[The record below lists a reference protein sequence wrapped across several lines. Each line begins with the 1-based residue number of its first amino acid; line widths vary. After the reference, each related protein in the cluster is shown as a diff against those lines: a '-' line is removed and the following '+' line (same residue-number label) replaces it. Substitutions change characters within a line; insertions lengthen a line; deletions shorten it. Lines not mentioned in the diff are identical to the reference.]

1 MLFRNRFGRKVDG
14 PGLLLYDCRA
24 VAILR
29 DTAQGAC
36 PEFMLGRWLQVLRF
50 PVSGFRPLQ
59 RLAGFHPA
67 RTARGR
73 LFLAIAALS
82 MMIAL
87 VAPLFHDPV
96 DRAAMPV
103 RGGVA
108 DFSRYGAVSRP
119 IELSGSWAV
128 TWLGGGTDAIR
139 PAVGAQ
145 AIVRVPGPWRG
156 TRYAAGRLPE
166 SGVARFET
174 VLRGLPAGRYQL
186 YLAPITA
193 ASRIIVDGEVQS
205 SRGTIGASKQAVRY
219 DIRSQTVPLVS
230 TGHDLTVRIELA
242 SILHRENGLQESP
255 VIGAAQPMEDWYALK
270 WARTMLYD
278 LSLLLIAALGIAL
291 FLYRPRDR
299 ASLYFGIACLAYLP
313 NSAIIGFDNVLLIAF
328 PGLTFPTMM
337 AIQYFGGTIAMIFF
351 LGTAHTLYPRESP
364 RGMFGAIVGMFLAV
378 LLAQIVLFGVL
389 GDTLTASHIQR
400 GFIVLTLT
408 TLFWVEGIL
417 VRAVMRGREGALLF
431 LLGIA
436 LFMVSFA
443 VEAVVVQ
450 GWVTADRAWAY
461 EFISLGVLMVLYS
474 HMLLMAER
482 FSLAVMRAEDSN
494 ADLRELIAVNT
505 AITSDLQLRPLLER
519 IVSVTTR
526 IIHADR
532 TSLFLAGNL
541 GEGVSGEPHR
551 FGLHVGQSDE
561 LAGLVAEGVGAG
573 QIAFASGAG
582 LAGHS
587 FRTGEIVAVPD
598 AYADPRFN
606 PAIDTQTGYR
616 TKSALSIPI
625 TTRDGRRLGVMQA
638 LNRLDGLPFDGD
650 DVVRMAAFGAQAAI
664 ALDNARLFSELI
676 AERSFD
682 ESIMRSMAGGVV
694 ALDPVWRVSK
704 VNRAA
709 GAILGLD
716 EAQMAGS
723 DARPFVA
730 ATNPA
735 LIDEIEA
742 VLGGAESKLL
752 LDYDLVVAGGGVRAV
767 NLSIVPLEGD
777 AAGQIPAGVLVVIE
791 DLSSEKR
798 LQGAMRR
805 FLTQEVVDQVLGRED
820 GLLFGTA
827 CTASVLFADVR
838 NFTGMAEQLSARETV
853 ETLNELFGELF
864 EAVAAHDG
872 VLDKFLGDGVMAVYG
887 APLSRGADA
896 VNAVSSAL
904 AMIDAL
910 VMINARRRLR
920 GAPEL
925 QLGLGVT
932 TGEVVAGT
940 IGSPKRMD
948 YTVIG
953 DSVNLA
959 SRLQELT
966 RDYGIDLLVCER
978 TAALVEGQFQVRLVD
993 RIRVRGRV
1001 KPCAIFAVLPN

>member
-1 MLFRNRFGRKVDG
+1 MRNVVD
-14 PGLLLYDCRA
+14 LLEP
-24 VAILR
+24 LR
-29 DTAQGAC
+29 T
-36 PEFMLGRWLQVLRF
+36 RI
-50 PVSGFRPLQ
+50 
-59 RLAGFHPA
+59 AGFQPA

-73 LFLAIAALS
+73 LLLAMAALA
-82 MMIAL
+82 MMITL

-103 RGGVA
+103 HDGVA
-108 DFSRYGAVSRP
+108 DLGGYGAANRP

-128 TWLGGGTDAIR
+128 TWLGGGTGANR
-139 PAVGAQ
+139 PPVGAR
-145 AIVRVPGPWRG
+145 AVLRVPGAWRG
-156 TRYAAGRLPE
+156 ATYAGGRLPE
-166 SGVARFET
+166 SGVLRFET
-174 VLRGLPAGRYQL
+174 VLRGLPPGRYQL

-205 SRGTIGASKQAVRY
+205 SRGTIGASKATVRY

-230 TGHDLTVRIELA
+230 TGHDIDLRIEMA
-242 SILHRENGLQESP
+242 SVLHRENGLQESP
-255 VIGAAQPMEDWYALK
+255 VIGGTQPMEDWYALK
-270 WARTMLYD
+270 WARMMLYD

-299 ASLYFGIACLAYLP
+299 ASLYFGVACLAYLP

-337 AIQYFGGTIAMIFF
+337 ATQYLGGTIAMMAF
-351 LGTAHTLYPRESP
+351 LATAHTLYPRESP
-364 RGMFGAIVGMFLAV
+364 RRMFGLIIGMFLAF

-400 GFIVLTLT
+400 GFIVLTLA
-408 TLFWVEGIL
+408 TLFWVVGIL
-417 VRAVMRGREGALLF
+417 VRAVVRGREGALVF

-436 LFMVSFA
+436 LFVASFA
-443 VEAVVVQ
+443 VEAVVVE
-450 GWVTADRAWAY
+450 GWVAADRAHAY

-482 FSLAVMRAEDSN
+482 FSLAVIRAEDSN

-519 IVSVTTR
+519 IVGVTSR

-541 GEGVSGEPHR
+541 GEGADGEPHR
-551 FGLHVGQSDE
+551 LGPHAGQGDE
-561 LAGLVAEGVGAG
+561 LAALVAEGVGAG
-573 QIAFASGAG
+573 QIAFASGTG

-587 FRTGEIVAVPD
+587 FRTGEIVAAPD

-606 PAIDTQTGYR
+606 PAIDAQTGYR

-638 LNRLDGLPFDGD
+638 LNRLDGLPFDAD

-676 AERSFD
+676 AERNFD
-682 ESIMRSMAGGVV
+682 ENIMRSMAGGVV
-694 ALDPVWRVSK
+694 AIDSAWRITK
-704 VNRAA
+704 INRAA

-716 EAQMAGS
+716 ETTLAGS

-730 ATNPA
+730 GTNSV
-735 LIDEIEA
+735 LVEEVDA
-742 VLGGAESKLL
+742 VLRGGESKLL
-752 LDYDLVVAGGGVRAV
+752 LDYDLAVADRTVRAV

-777 AAGQIPAGVLVVIE
+777 STNSIPAGVLVVIE

-805 FLTQEVVDQVLGRED
+805 FLTQEVVDQVMGRED

-838 NFTGMAEQLSARETV
+838 NFTGLAERLTPRETV

-887 APLSRGADA
+887 APLSRGSDA

-910 VMINARRRLR
+910 VAINARRRSR

-978 TAALVEGQFQVRLVD
+978 TAALVEGRFKVRLVD
-993 RIRVRGRV
+993 RIRVRGRATA
-1001 KPCAIFAVLPN
+1001 CAIYTVLAD

>member
-1 MLFRNRFGRKVDG
+1 MQRVID
-14 PGLLLYDCRA
+14 
-24 VAILR
+24 
-29 DTAQGAC
+29 
-36 PEFMLGRWLQVLRF
+36 WLQPLR
-50 PVSGFRPLQ
+50 S
-59 RLAGFHPA
+59 RLAGFQPA

-73 LFLAIAALS
+73 LLLAMAALA

-103 RGGVA
+103 HAGIA
-108 DFSRYGAVSRP
+108 DFSGYGAFNRP
-119 IELSGSWAV
+119 IELSGSWVV
-128 TWLGGGTDAIR
+128 TWLGGGTGANR
-139 PAVGAQ
+139 PVVGAQ
-145 AIVRVPGPWRG
+145 TVLRVPGPWRG
-156 TRYAAGRLPE
+156 AAYPGGRLPE
-166 SGVARFET
+166 SGVVRFET
-174 VLRGLPAGRYQL
+174 VLRGLPPGRYQL

-205 SRGTIGASKQAVRY
+205 ARGTLGATKATVRY

-230 TGHDLTVRIELA
+230 IGRDLNVRIEMA

-255 VIGAAQPMEDWYALK
+255 VIGATQPMEDWYALK
-270 WARTMLYD
+270 WARMMLYD

-299 ASLYFGIACLAYLP
+299 ASLYFGLACLAYLP

-337 AIQYFGGTIAMIFF
+337 ATQYLGGTIAMMFF
-351 LGTAHTLYPRESP
+351 LATANTLYPRESP
-364 RGMFGAIVGMFLAV
+364 RRMFGLIIGMFLAF

-400 GFIVLTLT
+400 GFIVLTLA
-408 TLFWVEGIL
+408 TLFWVVGIL
-417 VRAVMRGREGALLF
+417 VRAVSRGREGALLF
-431 LLGIA
+431 LFGIA
-436 LFMVSFA
+436 LFVASFA
-443 VEAVVVQ
+443 VEAVVVE
-450 GWVTADRAWAY
+450 GWVAADRAQAY

-519 IVSVTTR
+519 IVNVTTR

-532 TSLFLAGNL
+532 TSLFLAGDL
-541 GEGVSGEPHR
+541 GDDVATGPHR
-551 FGLHVGQSDE
+551 LGPNRPVQGDE
-561 LAGLVAEGVGAG
+561 LAALVAEGVGAG
-573 QIAFASGAG
+573 QIAFASGTG

-606 PAIDTQTGYR
+606 PAIDAQTGYR

-638 LNRLDGLPFDGD
+638 LNRLDGLPFDAD

-676 AERSFD
+676 AERNFD
-682 ESIMRSMAGGVV
+682 ENIMRSMAGGVV
-694 ALDPVWRVSK
+694 AIDAAWRVTK
-704 VNRAA
+704 INRAA
-709 GAILGLD
+709 GTILGLD
-716 EAQMAGS
+716 ETVLAGS

-730 ATNPA
+730 RTNPV
-735 LIDEIEA
+735 LVEEVDA
-742 VLGGAESKLL
+742 VLGGGESKLL
-752 LDYDLVVAGGGVRAV
+752 LDYDLVVADGGVRAV

-777 AAGQIPAGVLVVIE
+777 SPNHGRSGVLVVIE

-805 FLTQEVVDQVLGRED
+805 FLTQDVVDQVMGRED

-838 NFTGMAEQLSARETV
+838 NFTGLAERLSARETV

-887 APLSRGADA
+887 APLSRGPDA

-910 VMINARRRLR
+910 VAINARRCAR

-925 QLGLGVT
+925 RLGLGVT

-966 RDYGIDLLVCER
+966 RDYSIDLLVCER
-978 TAALVEGQFQVRLVD
+978 TASLVEGRFKVRLVD
-993 RIRVRGRV
+993 RIRVRGRATA
-1001 KPCAIFAVLPN
+1001 CAIYAVEGPA

>member
-1 MLFRNRFGRKVDG
+1 
-14 PGLLLYDCRA
+14 
-24 VAILR
+24 
-29 DTAQGAC
+29 
-36 PEFMLGRWLQVLRF
+36 MLGRWLQALRIT
-50 PVSGFRPLQ
+50 
-59 RLAGFHPA
+59 LAGFHPA
-67 RTARGR
+67 RTPRGR
-73 LFLAIAALS
+73 LLLAIAALT

-96 DRAAMPV
+96 DRSAMPV
-103 RGGVA
+103 RGGTA
-108 DFSRYGAVSRP
+108 DFSQMGTVSRP
-119 IELSGSWAV
+119 IELSGAWAF
-128 TWLGGGTDAIR
+128 TWLGGGTGANR
-139 PAVGAQ
+139 PAVGLQ
-145 AIVRVPGPWRG
+145 AMMRVPGPWRG
-156 TRYAAGRLPE
+156 TAYAAGKLPE
-166 SGVARFET
+166 SGVARYET
-174 VLRGLPAGRYQL
+174 ALHGLPPGRYQL

-205 SRGTIGASKQAVRY
+205 SRGQLGTSAATVRY
-219 DIRSQTVPLVS
+219 EVRSQTVPLVS
-230 TGHDLTVRIELA
+230 TGRDLTVSIEMA

-255 VIGAAQPMEDWYALK
+255 VIGAARPMEDWFALK
-270 WARTMLYD
+270 WARMMLYD

-299 ASLYFGIACLAYLP
+299 ASLYVGMACLAYLP
-313 NSAIIGFDNVLLIAF
+313 SSAIIGFDNVLLIAF
-328 PGLTFPTMM
+328 PGLSFPTMM

-351 LGTAHTLYPRESP
+351 LATAHTLYPRESP
-364 RGMFGAIVGMFLAV
+364 RRVFGLIVGMFLAV
-378 LLAQIVLFGVL
+378 LLAQIALFGVL

-400 GFIVLTLT
+400 GFIVLTLA
-408 TLFWVEGIL
+408 TLIWVVVIL
-417 VRAVMRGREGALLF
+417 LRAVARGREGALLF

-436 LFMVSFA
+436 LFVATFA

-450 GWVTADRAWAY
+450 GWVAADRARAY

-532 TSLFLAGNL
+532 TSLFLAGDL
-541 GEGVSGEPHR
+541 GDDAATGPHR
-551 FGLHVGQSDE
+551 LGQGNE
-561 LAGLVAEGVGAG
+561 LAALVAEGVGSG
-573 QIAFASGAG
+573 QIAFASGSG

-598 AYADPRFN
+598 AYADSRFN
-606 PAIDTQTGYR
+606 PAIDAQTGYR

-638 LNRLDGLPFDGD
+638 LNRLDGQPFDQE

-676 AERSFD
+676 AERNFD
-682 ESIMRSMAGGVV
+682 ESIMRSMAGGVI
-694 ALDPVWRVSK
+694 ALDPAWRVSK
-704 VNRAA
+704 ANRAA
-709 GAILGLD
+709 EAILGFD
-716 EAQMAGS
+716 VAQLVGS
-723 DARPFVA
+723 DARAFVT

-735 LIDEIEA
+735 LVDEISA
-742 VLGGAESKLL
+742 VMDGVESKLL
-752 LDYDLVVAGGGVRAV
+752 LDYDLVVANGGVRAV
-767 NLSIVPLEGD
+767 NLSIVPLEGGSVGPPGGG
-777 AAGQIPAGVLVVIE
+777 ALVVIE

-805 FLTQEVVDQVLGRED
+805 FMTQEVVDQVMGRED

-838 NFTGMAEQLSARETV
+838 NFTGLAERLSARETV

-887 APLSRGADA
+887 APLSRGNDA
-896 VNAVSSAL
+896 QNAVASAL

-910 VMINARRRLR
+910 VVINTRRKER
-920 GAPEL
+920 GVPEL
-925 QLGLGVT
+925 RLGLGVT

-966 RDYGIDLLVCER
+966 RDYGIDILVCER
-978 TAALVEGQFQVRLVD
+978 TAGLVEGRFKVRLVD
-993 RIRVRGRV
+993 RIRVRGRTA
-1001 KPCAIFAVLPN
+1001 PCAIFAVEGEA

>member
-1 MLFRNRFGRKVDG
+1 M
-14 PGLLLYDCRA
+14 P
-24 VAILR
+24 
-29 DTAQGAC
+29 
-36 PEFMLGRWLQVLRF
+36 GRWLQEWRN
-50 PVSGFRPLQ
+50 
-59 RLAGFHPA
+59 RLASFQPA
-67 RTARGR
+67 RTPRGR
-73 LFLAIAALS
+73 LLIAITALS
-82 MMIAL
+82 FMIAL

-96 DRAAMPV
+96 DRTAMPV
-103 RGGVA
+103 RQGLA
-108 DFSRYGAVSRP
+108 DFSRIGALQRP
-119 IELSGSWAV
+119 VELSGGWTM
-128 TWLGGGTDAIR
+128 TWLGGGT
-139 PAVGAQ
+139 GANHPE
-145 AIVRVPGPWRG
+145 IGTRVLMRVPGPWRG
-156 TRYAAGRLPE
+156 MAFPGGKLPESGPGRLPE
-166 SGVARFET
+166 SGVARYET
-174 VLRGLPAGRYQL
+174 VLRGLPPGRYQM
-186 YLAPITA
+186 YLGPVTA
-193 ASRIIVDGEVQS
+193 ASRIVVDGEELS
-205 SRGTIGASKQAVRY
+205 ARGTIGASKATVRY
-219 DIRSQTVPLVS
+219 DIRSQIVPLVS
-230 TGHDLTVRIELA
+230 TGRDLHLAIEIA

-255 VIGAAQPMEDWYALK
+255 VIGAARPMEDWYALK
-270 WARTMLYD
+270 WARMMLYD
-278 LSLLLIAALGIAL
+278 LSLVLIAALGIAL

-328 PGLTFPTMM
+328 PALSFPTMM

-351 LGTAHTLYPRESP
+351 LATAHTLYPRESP
-364 RGMFGAIVGMFLAV
+364 RRMFGLIVGMFLAV
-378 LLAQIVLFGVL
+378 LLAQSVLFGVF

-400 GFIVLTLT
+400 GFIVLTLA
-408 TLFWVEGIL
+408 TLIWVVAIL
-417 VRAVMRGREGALLF
+417 LRAVMRGREGALVF

-436 LFMVSFA
+436 LFVASFA
-443 VEAVVVQ
+443 VEAVVVE
-450 GWVTADRAWAY
+450 GWVAADRAHAY

-519 IVSVTTR
+519 IVNVTTR

-532 TSLFLAGNL
+532 TSLFLAGDL
-541 GEGVSGEPHR
+541 GEDTGTGPHR
-551 FGLHVGQSDE
+551 LGPHKLGQGDE
-561 LAGLVAEGVGAG
+561 LAALVAEGVGSG
-573 QIAFASGAG
+573 QIAFASGTG

-606 PAIDTQTGYR
+606 PAIDVQTGYR

-638 LNRLDGLPFDGD
+638 LNRLDGQPFDQE

-676 AERSFD
+676 AERNFD

-694 ALDPVWRVSK
+694 ALDPDWRVTK
-704 VNRAA
+704 ANRAA
-709 GAILGLD
+709 GAILGFD
-716 EAQMAGS
+716 VAQLVGS
-723 DARPFVA
+723 DARVFVA

-735 LIDEIEA
+735 LVDEISA
-742 VLGGAESKLL
+742 VLAGGESKLL
-752 LDYDLVVAGGGVRAV
+752 LDYDLVVADGVVRAV
-767 NLSIVPLEGD
+767 NLSIVQLEG
-777 AAGQIPAGVLVVIE
+777 GSSGPLGGGVLVVVE

-805 FLTQEVVDQVLGRED
+805 FMTQEVVDQVLGRED

-838 NFTGMAEQLSARETV
+838 NFTGLAEQLSARETV

-887 APLSRGADA
+887 APLSRGNDA
-896 VNAVSSAL
+896 ENAVASAL

-910 VMINARRRLR
+910 VAINARRKER

-925 QLGLGVT
+925 RLGLGVT

-966 RDYGIDLLVCER
+966 RDYGLDLLVCER
-978 TAALVEGQFQVRLVD
+978 TAALVGGRFKVRLVD
-993 RIRVRGRV
+993 RIRVRGRTN
-1001 KPCAIFAVLPN
+1001 PCAIYAVEGPA

>member
-1 MLFRNRFGRKVDG
+1 MRSVVD
-14 PGLLLYDCRA
+14 LLEP
-24 VAILR
+24 LR
-29 DTAQGAC
+29 T
-36 PEFMLGRWLQVLRF
+36 
-50 PVSGFRPLQ
+50 
-59 RLAGFHPA
+59 RLAGFQPA

-73 LFLAIAALS
+73 LLLAMATLA

-103 RGGVA
+103 HDGIA
-108 DFSRYGAVSRP
+108 DFGGYGAVNRP

-128 TWLGGGTDAIR
+128 SWLGGGTGANR
-139 PAVGAQ
+139 PAVGTHA
-145 AIVRVPGPWRG
+145 VLRVPGPWRG
-156 TRYAAGRLPE
+156 AAYAGGQLPE
-166 SGVARFET
+166 SGVARFEA
-174 VLRGLPAGRYQL
+174 VLRGLPPGRYQL

-193 ASRIIVDGEVQS
+193 ASRIIVDGDVQS
-205 SRGTIGASKQAVRY
+205 SRGTIGVDKATVRY

-230 TGHDLTVRIELA
+230 TGRDLDVRIEMA

-255 VIGAAQPMEDWYALK
+255 VIGATQPMEDWYALK
-270 WARTMLYD
+270 WARMMLYD
-278 LSLLLIAALGIAL
+278 LSLLLIAALGMAL

-299 ASLYFGIACLAYLP
+299 ASLYFGLACLAYLP
-313 NSAIIGFDNVLLIAF
+313 NASIIGFDNVLLIAF
-328 PGLTFPTMM
+328 PGLTFQTMM
-337 AIQYFGGTIAMIFF
+337 AIQYFGGTISSVFF
-351 LGTAHTLYPRESP
+351 FATTHALYPRESP
-364 RGMFGAIVGMFLAV
+364 RGVFAAVVGVFCVHFLS
-378 LLAQIVLFGVL
+378 QIVNFLVL
-389 GDTLTASHIQR
+389 GDTLAASHIQR
-400 GFIVLTLT
+400 GFIILTLA
-408 TLFWVEGIL
+408 TLVWVVVIL
-417 VRAVMRGREGALLF
+417 VRAAMRGREGALVF

-436 LFMVSFA
+436 LFVASFA
-443 VEAVVVQ
+443 VEAVVVE
-450 GWVTADRAWAY
+450 GWVPADRAHAY
-461 EFISLGVLMVLYS
+461 EFISLGVLMVLFS
-474 HMLLMAER
+474 QMLLMAER

-519 IVSVTTR
+519 IVGVTSR

-532 TSLFLAGNL
+532 TSLFLAGDL
-541 GEGVSGEPHR
+541 GDDAATGPHR
-551 FGLHVGQSDE
+551 LGPHKSGQGDE
-561 LAGLVAEGVGAG
+561 LAALVAEGVGSG
-573 QIAFASGAG
+573 QIAFASGTG

-587 FRTGEIVAVPD
+587 FRTGEIVAVSD

-606 PAIDTQTGYR
+606 AAIDAQTGYR

-676 AERSFD
+676 AERNFD
-682 ESIMRSMAGGVV
+682 ENIMRSMAGGVV
-694 ALDPVWRVSK
+694 AIDASWRVTK
-704 VNRAA
+704 INRAA
-709 GAILGLD
+709 GAILGVD
-716 EAQMAGS
+716 ETGLTGS

-730 ATNPA
+730 RTNPV
-735 LIDEIEA
+735 LVEEVDA
-742 VLGGAESKLL
+742 VLGGGESKLL
-752 LDYDLVVAGGGVRAV
+752 LDYDLAVADGGVRAV

-777 AAGQIPAGVLVVIE
+777 STNPIPAGVLVVIE

-805 FLTQEVVDQVLGRED
+805 FLTQEVVDQVMGRED

-838 NFTGMAEQLSARETV
+838 NFTGLAEHLSARETV

-864 EAVAAHDG
+864 DAVAAHDG

-887 APLSRGADA
+887 APLSRGPDA

-904 AMIDAL
+904 AMINAL
-910 VMINARRRLR
+910 VAINSRRRGR

-978 TAALVEGQFQVRLVD
+978 TAALVESRFEVRLVD
-993 RIRVRGRV
+993 RIRVRGRTN
-1001 KPCAIFAVLPN
+1001 PCAIYAISAD